1 MDPDTVV
8 TPINRVRTAP
18 RRESRARR
26 AAILAALLTGPVFL
40 TMVFTVLPPCLPGI
54 AGHFGGGATGQ
65 LTAQLVMTLPSI
77 GLMIGGPLSGWIID
91 RYDARRVMF
100 AALLAY
106 SLLGA
111 AGAVLT
117 DRWSLLASR
126 FLLGF
131 VACALVNATNTLI
144 SRRYEPAVRAKL
156 IGYGTFFGAGA
167 GVLSILLSGHIA
179 EARDWHLSFALYGLA
194 VPVLLLAVAV
204 VPVPGAQSAAGTGTT
219 RETGN
224 LTALLPLY
232 GAIALT
238 FVAVFMSN
246 AQLSFLLMGEGI
258 TSPAQQAGIIGMASL
273 ANGIGGGVY
282 GWMRAWLGPR
292 GVYALMVGMLAL
304 GLGTLG
310 LAHSAHWFSI
320 GCAIT
325 GFGGGLAVPH
335 FLNLVLDRAAAT
347 VRSRA
352 LGLAYSSVFF
362 GDFLNPFVIAPI
374 SAALGLAGAFRA
386 IAALL
391 CVVLVAT
398 LLRRRP

>member
-8 TPINRVRTAP
+8 TPLNRVRAAP

-54 AGHFGGGATGQ
+54 AGHFGGGAAGQ

-144 SRRYEPAVRAKL
+144 SRRYDPAVRAKL

-204 VPVPGAQSAAGTGTT
+204 VPASGVQPAAGTT
-219 RETGN
+219 RETGS

-232 GAIALT
+232 AAIALT

-335 FLNLVLDRAAAT
+335 FLNLVLDRAGAT

-352 LGLAYSSVFF
+352 LGLAYSAVFL

-398 LLRRRP
+398 LLRRQP